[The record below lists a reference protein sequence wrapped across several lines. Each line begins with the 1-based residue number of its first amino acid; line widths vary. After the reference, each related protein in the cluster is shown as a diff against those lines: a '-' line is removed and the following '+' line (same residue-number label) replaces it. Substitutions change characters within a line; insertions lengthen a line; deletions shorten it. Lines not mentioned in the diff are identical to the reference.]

1 MSDEAVGIL
10 VDVPALSRPFDYL
23 PPLGHIGRLEPGTI
37 VRVTIHGRRVDGWV
51 VGPGTGANVPL
62 QRIKKI
68 RSIGPTEELLSLASF
83 AAWRW
88 AGPITRFLKASS
100 PEHNVYSLPPVPP
113 HAPRPSEVALRPPTP
128 AAEGVTIITL
138 GAVEDP
144 FDLVLDVITRAASS
158 DGSVIV
164 ATPTVAYAQRLSA
177 RLERAGCAVAR
188 PGPEQWSQ
196 ARAGWPVVVG
206 VRGVA
211 FAPVP
216 RVAAVV
222 VLDAHEHTYTEEAT
236 PTWNA
241 VEVLVERARLAKVPA
256 FLITPIATATL
267 SFNRAVKVAV
277 GSGGSQ
283 MWPKVTTVDLKATDR
298 RHRLL
303 TEPFV
308 DAARQALAEDQGP
321 AAVVCLYNRTG
332 RAKLLACKQC
342 DALAACTDCGST
354 VTQEATQFVC
364 PSCHSTRPIVCA
376 GCGGLAM
383 KILRPGVSR
392 LAEELRALLQVS
404 VDEVTASGGTGT
416 PSARVVV
423 GTEAVLHRV
432 RHSRLVAVLD
442 LDQHLLAPRFS
453 AEEDALAL
461 LVQAGRL
468 VGARGSEAPGT
479 LLLQTRQPDHEVVR
493 AMEDGTLV
501 EVLAASSD
509 RRRRL
514 SLPPHV
520 AHAALRGAEAAEYGA
535 AVALNGNVH
544 FLEIE
549 PGEGLLVAPT
559 TQLLCDAL
567 AATPR
572 AKFAV
577 KVAVDAE
584 SI

>member
-1 MSDEAVGIL
+1 MSDEAIGIL

-23 PPLGHIGRLEPGTI
+23 PPLGHDGPLEPGTI
-37 VRVTIHGRRVDGWV
+37 VRVPLHGRRVDGWV
-51 VGPGTGANVPL
+51 VGPGSGTQASL
-62 QRIKKI
+62 QRITKV
-68 RSIGPTEELLSLASF
+68 RGIGPTEELLRLAQF

-88 AGPITRFLKASS
+88 AGPLTRFLKASS
-100 PEHNVYSLPPVPP
+100 PEHNVLSLPSVPA
-113 HAPRPSEVALRPPTP
+113 HAPKPLKGSLHLPEPLD
-128 AAEGVTIITL
+128 EGATVVTL

-144 FDLVLDVITRAASS
+144 FDLVLEVIVNAASRP
-158 DGSVIV
+158 GSVIV
-164 ATPTVAYAQRLSA
+164 ATPTIAYAQRLAA
-177 RLERAGCAVAR
+177 RLLRSGCAVAG

-216 RVAAVV
+216 QVASVV
-222 VLDAHEHTYTEEAT
+222 VLDAHERTFTEEAT
-236 PTWNA
+236 PTWSA
-241 VEVLVERARLAKVPA
+241 VEVLVERARLAKAPA
-256 FLITPIATATL
+256 YLVTPVATATL
-267 SFNRAVKVAV
+267 SFNRPVSVAV
-277 GSGGSQ
+277 GSAGSQ

-308 DAARQALAEDQGP
+308 DAAREALAEDLGP

-332 RAKLLACKQC
+332 RAKLLACKRC
-342 DALAACTDCGST
+342 DVLAACIECGST
-354 VTQEATQFVC
+354 VTQEGVRLLC
-364 PSCHSTRPIVCA
+364 PTCQSARPVVCA

-383 KILRPGVSR
+383 KIVRPGVSR
-392 LAEELRALLQVS
+392 LAEELRALLQVT
-404 VDEVTASGGTGT
+404 VDEVTAAGGTGA
-416 PSARVVV
+416 PGARVIV

-432 RHSRLVAVLD
+432 RRTRLLAILD

-468 VGARGSEAPGT
+468 VGARGSEAPGM

-493 AMEDGTLV
+493 AMENGNLLD
-501 EVLAASSD
+501 VLATSSE
-509 RRRRL
+509 RRKRL

-520 AHAALRGAEAAEYGA
+520 AHAAVRGAQAAEYGA
-535 AVALNGNVH
+535 AVALNGDVQ

-549 PGEGLLVAPT
+549 PLEGLLVAPT
-559 TQLLCDAL
+559 FHILCDAL

-572 AKFAV
+572 AKFTV